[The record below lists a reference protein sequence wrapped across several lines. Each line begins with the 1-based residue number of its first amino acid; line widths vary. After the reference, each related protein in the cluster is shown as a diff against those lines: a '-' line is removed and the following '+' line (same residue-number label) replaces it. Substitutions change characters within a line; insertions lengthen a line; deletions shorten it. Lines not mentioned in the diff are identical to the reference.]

1 MAEKPL
7 ELSRYCIPYT
17 PFSKKLEDARICLV
31 TTAAV
36 RAKDQRPF
44 QVDRDTSY
52 RVIEGFLASDSLTYD
67 DAHYDHGCV
76 DQDLNCVFP
85 IDRLAE
91 LAEEGKIGGLTEKHF
106 SMGFSQALR
115 ELRESTIPALAREVD
130 RVRPDAVLLTG
141 AWKVS
146 HRPLVAAPR
155 VVERPR

>member
-17 PFSKKLEDARICLV
+17 PFSKKLEESRICLV
-31 TTAAV
+31 TTASV

-44 QVDRDTSY
+44 QVDGDTSY
-52 RVIEGFLASDSLTYD
+52 RVIEGFLPTHSLTYD
-67 DAHYDHGCV
+67 DVHYDHECV

-91 LAEEGKIGGLTEKHF
+91 LAEEGIIGGLTEKHF

-130 RVRPDAVLLTG
+130 RIRPDAVLLTG
-141 AWKVS
+141 G
-146 HRPLVAAPR
+146 
-155 VVERPR
+155 